1 MVEFPSEP
9 SRVSKDALAKTSPGN
24 NTRVFDF
31 PRQDVVRPS
40 TSGGPSTKS
49 SVLKTS
55 AEERKTRDDFN
66 FNPLKA
72 HGGNQTTFYN
82 FPLTPTT
89 SPRLPQDFPVPHP
102 TTTRTT
108 IVTVESANAG
118 TGSEVMGSQ
127 QAEIGMALGSPT
139 TYGPSPSYQQQHHAF
154 QPQSTAE
161 RFAMSPSPDIE
172 SLAEN
177 PATAPA
183 PSKQKASRWKVFGGL
198 FNHATKKQQAFY
210 QVQAEAGESVPT
222 EQGHVRFAEPAPS
235 PDSRPKSRGRTKT
248 VSEKKDK
255 NARPDVTR
263 SQTAPQNFEF
273 PSKGKKQALPAIM
286 LDGGPMADHFAQKQ
300 KKELWDNSHNGL
312 MLDVDIPTNQME
324 RYSVMFGSVLQKQ
337 PNNTPMSSSLLAR
350 RQATLDRLKTVNEAL
365 ASKVSTYFLVY
376 LGDRH

>member
-1 MVEFPSEP
+1 MKSPLGRNKVVEFPSEP

-161 RFAMSPSPDIE
+161 RFAMSPLSRYREFGRE
-172 SLAEN
+172 SGDCTG
-177 PATAPA
+177 P
-183 PSKQKASRWKVFGGL
+183 F
-198 FNHATKKQQAFY
+198 
-210 QVQAEAGESVPT
+210 EA
-222 EQGHVRFAEPAPS
+222 
-235 PDSRPKSRGRTKT
+235 
-248 VSEKKDK
+248 
-255 NARPDVTR
+255 
-263 SQTAPQNFEF
+263 
-273 PSKGKKQALPAIM
+273 KG
-286 LDGGPMADHFAQKQ
+286 
-300 KKELWDNSHNGL
+300 
-312 MLDVDIPTNQME
+312 
-324 RYSVMFGSVLQKQ
+324 
-337 PNNTPMSSSLLAR
+337 
-350 RQATLDRLKTVNEAL
+350 
-365 ASKVSTYFLVY
+365 
-376 LGDRH
+376 